1 MASLRAVSACFCASS
16 ERRSAGNENTFTRLN
31 RTENPAELQTLGMDE
46 QHLPQRHDRI
56 HAQRDKSNFVWLHQI
71 IGDRKL
77 DRREPIESDRHG
89 PAFTA
94 EHLGE
99 FLLCLN
105 QLSEALLG
113 HAVACRS
120 TGRHVRPD
128 LLQARSH
135 VQSLSR
141 FRWGREKVVPREGT
155 LPLHP
160 NLPGDPFAAP
170 EIGTIAILQLNS
182 QFAGVGILPPQLT
195 LHEHQRLFELLHG
208 DRLASLTWRC
218 KQSLEILF
226 ENSNRGHVKPRT
238 PLWWSE

>member
-1 MASLRAVSACFCASS
+1 MSR
-16 ERRSAGNENTFTRLN
+16 
-31 RTENPAELQTLGMDE
+31 ENPAELQTLGMDE

-56 HAQRDKSNFVWLHQI
+56 HAQRREGDFVRLHQI

-99 FLLCLN
+99 FFLCLN
-105 QLSEALLG
+105 QLREALLG
-113 HAVACRS
+113 HAVAGRS
-120 TGRHVRPD
+120 TGRHIGPD
-128 LLQARSH
+128 LLQAGGH
-135 VQSLSR
+135 VQSLWR
-141 FRWGREKVVPREGT
+141 FRWGREKVVLREGA

-170 EIGTIAILQLNS
+170 EIGTVAILQLNA
-182 QFAGVGILPPQLT
+182 QFAGVGILPLQLT

-208 DRLASLTWRC
+208 DRLASLAWPC
-218 KQSLEILF
+218 EQSLEILF
-226 ENSNRGHVKPRT
+226 ENSNRGHVKPRR
-238 PLWWSE
+238 PPWWSESDQDCR